1 MPASNNPKTENVKMD
16 RKVRLKKDLKEKQE
30 QVNIILD
37 RYLPRKDEYP
47 KNTHKALR
55 YSVFAGGKRLRPY
68 LTMCAYQMYQENVEQ
83 ITPVAAAI
91 EMLHTFSLIH
101 DDMPDIDNDEYR
113 RGKKSCHALFGE
125 GEALLAGDAL
135 LISAFELI
143 TYAEIKAE
151 HRVQFVRELAE
162 QCGVKGLIA
171 GQMVDLESEGKKVD
185 KKTIDYI
192 HKNKTAKLIQLCLRF
207 GAVAGGAP
215 KDELAAIE
223 EFGAKIGLAFQ
234 IVDDLLDIEGDPDE
248 MGKTVGKDAHV
259 HKATY
264 PSVYGLAESK
274 RRAQELISEAK
285 AAIAPLGEKALML
298 DILADYLLTRK
309 S

>member
-1 MPASNNPKTENVKMD
+1 MD
-16 RKVRLKKDLKEKQE
+16 RKVLLKKDMKEKQE
-30 QVNIILD
+30 LVNIILD

-47 KNTHKALR
+47 KNIHKALR

-68 LTMCAYQMYQENVEQ
+68 LAMSAFQIYEDEVEK

-101 DDMPDIDNDEYR
+101 DDMPDLDNDEYR

-135 LISAFELI
+135 LVGAFELI
-143 TYAEIKAE
+143 TYAEIKPKL
-151 HRVQFVRELAE
+151 RVQMVRELA
-162 QCGVKGLIA
+162 QATGVGGLIG
-171 GQMVDLESEGKKVD
+171 GQMADIESEGKKVD

-192 HKNKTAKLIQLCLRF
+192 HANKTAKLIQLCLRF
-207 GAVAGGAP
+207 GALAGGAP
-215 KDELAAIE
+215 ATEQKALE
-223 EFGAKIGLAFQ
+223 EYGLKIGLAFQ
-234 IVDDLLDIEGDPDE
+234 IIDDLLDIEGDPDE

-259 HKATY
+259 QKATY
-264 PSVYGLAESK
+264 PSVHGLAES
-274 RRAQELISEAK
+274 RRKAQELISEARE
-285 AAIAPLGEKALML
+285 AIAPLGDKATIL
-298 DILADYLLTRK
+298 DIVAEYMLTRK

>member
-1 MPASNNPKTENVKMD
+1 MD
-16 RKVRLKKDLKEKQE
+16 RKVRLKKDMKEKQE
-30 QVNIILD
+30 LVNIILD

-47 KNTHKALR
+47 KNIHKALR

-68 LTMCAYQMYQENVEQ
+68 LTMCAFNMYQENVEA

-135 LISAFELI
+135 LIGAFELI
-143 TYAEIKAE
+143 TFAEIKAE
-151 HRVQFVRELAE
+151 YRVQFVRELAQE
-162 QCGVKGLIA
+162 CGVKGLIA
-171 GQMVDLESEGKKVD
+171 GQMVDITSEGKKVD
-185 KKTIDYI
+185 KNTLNYI
-192 HKNKTAKLIQLCLRF
+192 HENKTAKLIKLCLRF
-207 GAVAGGAP
+207 GALAGEAP
-215 KDELAAIE
+215 ADEQKAVE
-223 EFGAKIGLAFQ
+223 DYGAKVGLAFQ

-259 HKATY
+259 QKATY

-274 RRAQELISEAK
+274 RLAQELINQAR
-285 AAIAPLGEKALML
+285 ACIAPLGEKAVIL
-298 DILADYLLTRK
+298 DIIAEYMLTRK

>member
-1 MPASNNPKTENVKMD
+1 MD
-16 RKVRLKKDLKEKQE
+16 RKVRLKKDMKEKQE
-30 QVNIILD
+30 LVNIILD

-47 KNTHKALR
+47 KNIHKALR

-68 LTMCAYQMYQENVEQ
+68 LTMIAYQMYKDNVEA

-143 TYAEIKAE
+143 THAEIKAE
-151 HRVQFVRELAE
+151 LRLQFIREMAE
-162 QCGVKGLIA
+162 QCGIRGLIA
-171 GQMVDLESEGKKVD
+171 GQMVDIESEGKKVD
-185 KKTIDYI
+185 RKTIDYI
-192 HKNKTAKLIQLCLRF
+192 HENKTARLIKLCLRF
-207 GAVAGGAP
+207 GALAGDAP
-215 KDELAAIE
+215 AEELKLVE
-223 EFGAKIGLAFQ
+223 DYGAKVGLAFQ

-259 HKATY
+259 QKATY
-264 PSVYGLAESK
+264 PSVYGIAESK
-274 RRAQELISEAK
+274 RKAQELIAQARESISA
-285 AAIAPLGEKALML
+285 LGEKALLL
-298 DILADYLLTRK
+298 DIVAEYLLNRK